1 MRYAH
6 ADVRKSFFLDMFTR
20 DISLEDCVLDL
31 IDNSLDAFINKENLK
46 ISNLIF
52 DGNLRPD
59 HLANARIDVTCSE
72 RQVKVVDNCGGI
84 DRNRAQNEVFCFG
97 HLPDETP
104 GKLGA
109 YGVGL
114 KRALFKIGKKFSII
128 SRTPKEGFEVNL
140 NTEEWAAKEEWKI
153 PITFVDGSTSVK
165 TAGTSITITELH
177 EEVKM
182 RMQEGGVP
190 KRVFNDAASTYPFF
204 LEKYVDLSIND
215 QATPA
220 NEIIIG
226 QSKEVTAAR
235 EQFEANG
242 VKVTLVASLT
252 PVSSR
257 ANTSDQA
264 GWNILCNG
272 RVVVRADKTN
282 LTGWGLDLP
291 GFHSKYNSFV
301 GLALFES
308 DDPLKLPWTTTKRNV
323 NQESAVYIRAKALMV
338 TLTRPILK
346 MLNARYPSEPAEVAE
361 IRDAV
366 QSVKSVDFR
375 ELASKPSV
383 GFSFAPP
390 KKKIKK
396 TARVVF
402 DVALTDI
409 EKVRRHLRRPGLS
422 PSEIGKFAF
431 DHYVRT
437 ECSE

>member
-20 DISLEDCVLDL
+20 DISLEDCILDL
-31 IDNSLDAFINKENLK
+31 IDNSLDAFINREKLR
-46 ISNLIF
+46 ISDLIF
-52 DGNLRPD
+52 DGNLRSD
-59 HLANARIDVTCSE
+59 RLINAKIDVSCSE

-84 DRNRAQNEVFCFG
+84 DRDRAQNEVFCFG

-114 KRALFKIGKKFSII
+114 KRALFKIGKKFSIV
-128 SRTPKEGFEVNL
+128 SRTPKEGFEVSL
-140 NTEEWAAKEEWKI
+140 NTEEWATKEEWKI
-153 PITFVDGSTSVK
+153 PITFIDGSSSVK
-165 TAGTSITITELH
+165 TAGTSITITDLH

-190 KRVFNDAASTYPFF
+190 KRVFRDAASTYPFF
-204 LEKYVDLSIND
+204 LEKYADVSIND
-215 QATPA
+215 EPVPA
-220 NEIIIG
+220 NPILIG
-226 QSKEVTAAR
+226 QSKEITAGR

-252 PVSSR
+252 PMSSK
-257 ANTSDQA
+257 ANTGEQA

-291 GFHSKYNSFV
+291 TFHSKYTSFV

-308 DDPLKLPWTTTKRNV
+308 DDPLTLPWTTTKRNV

-338 TLTRPILK
+338 TLTRPILT

-366 QSVKSVDFR
+366 HNVKGVDFK

-390 KKKIKK
+390 KKKIKR

-409 EKVRRHLRRPGLS
+409 EKIRRHLRRPALS
-422 PSEIGKFAF
+422 PSEIGRFAF

-437 ECSE
+437 ECGD